1 MNGVKGTVISV
12 EEGGNVNF
20 NTINIPNQ
28 TLQLSV
34 DISSLTKYFEPG
46 DLVRVT
52 EGKYKGDTG

>member
-20 NTINIPNQ
+20 NTINIPNK
-28 TLQLSV
+28 TLKLSA